1 MDATGTST
9 STAGKPT
16 HWEQLLAVLD
26 ALRAELKAN
35 YVPAFLQR
43 KLFVQLFSFINVQL
57 FNQLLLR
64 RECCSFANG
73 EYVKNGLAQVRSCPS
88 MGCCLCVLWHRL
100 LVCSLCDPW
109 DNDFPRL
116 QGAMDLSGTS
126 HCRHGG
132 TSRTPKNV
140 LCVRNE
146 QSLPSHATCGT
157 CGSSH
162 AMIANLPCVRIMGCL
177 FDILCHLKFSS
188 LCSQVGGTC
197 SKG

>member
-1 MDATGTST
+1 MPRGSHRTSRSHQLDATGTST

-88 MGCCLCVLWHRL
+88 LGCCLCVL
-100 LVCSLCDPW
+100 
-109 DNDFPRL
+109 F
-116 QGAMDLSGTS
+116 
-126 HCRHGG
+126 
-132 TSRTPKNV
+132 RTACLYA
-140 LCVRNE
+140 LCVTQGTMTSLGCKE
-146 QSLPSHATCGT
+146 QWICLE
-157 CGSSH
+157 
-162 AMIANLPCVRIMGCL
+162 PCTVDAVELVVHPKMYYM
-177 FDILCHLKFSS
+177 
-188 LCSQVGGTC
+188 
-197 SKG
+197 